1 MDQQTKLMMINEMI
15 EDLQSLS
22 KYYIQQVNTCR
33 DFMNQLINI
42 ANSRELE
49 FIDDMNEKEFREWL
63 FNKLD
68 GD

>member
-22 KYYIQQVNTCR
+22 KYYIQQVNICR
-33 DFMNQLINI
+33 DFMSQLINI
-42 ANSRELE
+42 AHSRELD
-49 FIDDMNEKEFREWL
+49 FIDDMDEKEFREWL